1 MRRPHWLGLRHDR
14 GRPQCKTGQGN
25 VLTLAPQD
33 AAAGFILLSYALGS
47 GKHVAASD
55 LQNELRSDSPN
66 WVHLDRNHPDTRA
79 WLDQAIA
86 FLDPVIIDALLEEET
101 RPRIVVIGDGA
112 IIILRAINHNPG
124 SEPEDML
131 SFRLWI
137 DSKRI
142 ISLQGR
148 TIRAME
154 DLVRVLKGK
163 TCPRNS
169 GEFLSVMLETLLDP
183 MQPVLNEIE
192 DDIDATEEKLM
203 ISPSHS
209 LSKELTEIRR
219 SAILLRRY
227 IAPQREVFGQIL
239 ASNLSWLSPHDH
251 RHLQESQHNVIRYIE
266 DLDLIRERAQVVKDE
281 LQSAFAAK
289 LSRNTFLFSVMT
301 AIFLPL
307 TFVTGLLGIN
317 VGGIPG
323 ASHGNAFWTITL
335 ILVAIMAI
343 EIAVFRW
350 LKWF

>member
-1 MRRPHWLGLRHDR
+1 M
-14 GRPQCKTGQGN
+14 
-25 VLTLAPQD
+25 
-33 AAAGFILLSYALGS
+33 LSYALAS
-47 GKHVAASD
+47 GRPVTIDD
-55 LQNELRSDSPN
+55 LDKNLRADAPN

-79 WLDQAIA
+79 WLDRAIS
-86 FLDPVIIDALLEEET
+86 FLDPVIINALLEEET

-112 IIILRAINHNPG
+112 IIILRAINHNIG
-124 SEPEDML
+124 AEPEDMV

-148 TIRAME
+148 PIRAMGE
-154 DLVRVLKGK
+154 VVKTLKGK
-163 TCPRNS
+163 NCPRNS
-169 GEFLSVMLETLLDP
+169 GEFLTILLETLLDP
-183 MQPVLNEIE
+183 MQPVLTEIE
-192 DDIDATEEKLM
+192 DEIDSIEEKM
-203 ISPSHS
+203 VAKPGHQ
-209 LSKELTEIRR
+209 LSKDLTDIRR

-227 IAPQREVFGQIL
+227 IAPQREVFGQLL
-239 ASNLSWLSPHDH
+239 ASELSWLSEHDR
-251 RHLQESQHNVIRYIE
+251 RHLQESQHNVIRYTE
-266 DLDLIRERAQVVKDE
+266 DLDQIRERAQVVKDE

-289 LSRNTFLFSVMT
+289 LGRNTFLFSVLT

-323 ASHGNAFWTITL
+323 ADHGGAFWTITL

-343 EIAVFRW
+343 EIAIFRW

>member
-1 MRRPHWLGLRHDR
+1 M
-14 GRPQCKTGQGN
+14 
-25 VLTLAPQD
+25 
-33 AAAGFILLSYALGS
+33 
-47 GKHVAASD
+47 
-55 LQNELRSDSPN
+55 
-66 WVHLDRNHPDTRA
+66 HLDRNHPDTRA
-79 WLDQAIA
+79 WLDQAIS

-124 SEPEDML
+124 SDPEDMV

-137 DSKRI
+137 DAKRI

-148 TIRAME
+148 PIRAM
-154 DLVRVLKGK
+154 DDVVKILRGK

-169 GEFLSVMLETLLDP
+169 GEFLTIMLETLLDP
-183 MQPVLNEIE
+183 MQPVLTEIE
-192 DDIDATEEKLM
+192 DDIDATEEKMM
-203 ISPSHS
+203 IKPSHQ
-209 LSKELTEIRR
+209 LSKELTDIRR

-227 IAPQREVFGQIL
+227 IAPQREVFGQLL
-239 ASNLSWLSPHDH
+239 ASNLSWLSDHDR
-251 RHLQESQHNVIRYIE
+251 RHLQESQHNVIRYTE

-289 LSRNTFLFSVMT
+289 LGRNTFLFSVLT

-323 ASHGNAFWTITL
+323 ASHGDAFWVIAGVL
-335 ILVAIMAI
+335 LFIMVLEVI
-343 EIAVFRW
+343 IFRW